1 MLNLIE
7 ADGVAEIRL
16 ERAPVNALD
25 AAMLDAL
32 EAALARIEASEARA
46 VLLTST
52 QKVFCAGADL
62 AFIKG
67 QFDAPDPKSA
77 MRAYVERLHGVFD
90 RLARLPAVT
99 IAVIGGAALGGGLEL
114 TLACDLRFAAQEA
127 TLGLPEAAV
136 GLLPGAGGTQRL
148 TRLCGPGVSARLI
161 LAAERISGVEAHR
174 VGLAQYIAPR
184 AELAAEAQALAARI
198 AALAPASLKAS
209 KACIAQAGAPDGAG
223 YTFEKG
229 AITSLM
235 GLADTRTRVEA
246 FFARG

>member
-32 EAALARIEASEARA
+32 DAALNRLEASDAR
-46 VLLTST
+46 VLLLTST

-62 AFIKG
+62 AMIKG
-67 QFDAPDPKSA
+67 LFDAPEPKAA
-77 MRAYVERLHGVFD
+77 MRTYVERLHTTFD
-90 RLARLPAVT
+90 RLARLPLVT
-99 IAVIGGAALGGGLEL
+99 IAVLGGATLGGGLEL
-114 TLACDLRFAAQEA
+114 TLACDLRFAAEEA

-148 TRLCGPGVSARLI
+148 TQLCGPGVAARII
-161 LAAERISGVEAHR
+161 LGAERLSGVEAHR
-174 VGLAQYIAPR
+174 VGLAQYLAPR
-184 AELAAEAQALAARI
+184 AALEGEARALAARI

-209 KACIAQAGAPDGAG
+209 KACIAQASAPYRAG
-223 YTFEKG
+223 FAFEKD
-229 AITSLM
+229 AIVSLM

-246 FFARG
+246 FFAR